1 MSEVPGEPANPSRR
15 SRDKQPARDANRGR
29 EGREGGIKV
38 DNIDRTTRL
47 VFTSE
52 RVALYLYRLISSY

>member
-1 MSEVPGEPANPSRR
+1 VNPSHR
-15 SRDKQPARDANRGR
+15 SRDKQPARDTNRGR

-38 DNIDRTTRL
+38 DNIDGAIKL

-52 RVALYLYRLISSY
+52 